1 MQSTMRFAFGWKFGV
16 IVAILSFVCP
26 ASAEWKEK
34 VLYSFQGY
42 PDGWLPAGGVVFDK
56 AGNLYGAT
64 TYTIGCDTTFDCGT
78 AFELSPLGDAWTE
91 TTLHA
96 FQGHAHN

>member
-1 MQSTMRFAFGWKFGV
+1 MQSTMRSAFGWKFGV

-34 VLYSFQGY
+34 VLYSFQGV
-42 PDGWLPAGGVVFDK
+42 PDGATPAGGVVFDS

-64 TYTIGCDTTFDCGT
+64 MDGGSSSCHSVQQCGT
-78 AFELSPLGDAWTE
+78 VFQLAPPANKGDPWTE
-91 TTLHA
+91 TVL
-96 FQGHAHN
+96 